1 MLLEAIGRGMQFRA
15 EKINIGPPRDPVLA
29 EFLGSSPTN
38 SGVDVDER
46 TGMTMSAVY
55 RAVAIISEAMAN
67 VPLHVFRLLDD
78 DNRDR
83 LRDDPLD
90 LLFNGKANSEMDG
103 KALREAMT
111 AHALTW
117 GNGFAEKIYAGDGG
131 RLVALLLITPDRV
144 TIERQNG
151 TGRLAYR
158 VAGEDGEPER
168 VLTRDKVFH
177 FPAMAFDGVCGYSP
191 IRLARESI
199 ALGLAAEKYGGTY
212 FGQGAIPAGILST
225 DQRLNPRDEENTRNA
240 WQRRHQGKYQV
251 AVLHGGMKYQN
262 ISLPPEDS
270 QFLQTRRFQVEEIAR
285 WFGLPPHMLG
295 EMERATYNNIEE
307 QGQNLLTYTL
317 FPWYRRWEMAA
328 WMQLVPQEDQRD
340 LFLEHRTEALV
351 KMNAEM
357 KSKLMTAE
365 IQNGVSSVNDWLRR
379 DNRSPIGPEGDKRFI
394 QQNMMPLDMVEE
406 LLKMKEQAAQQRPAA
421 GGNQQNQR
429 SDAELLEAKLRRL
442 AETQAAALFTTEMGR
457 IEAIFRRSDNA
468 THEIG
473 EFYRRE
479 REFLSDKL
487 RSTCEAVE
495 MALGRPLQ
503 LAAAVEEYCRSA
515 LAAVDLCRN
524 GEELRSW
531 SSAWPQGAAESFVNV
546 LFMGV
551 ADNDA

>member
-29 EFLGSSPTN
+29 EFFGEQPTHA
-38 SGVDVDER
+38 GVDVNELSA
-46 TGMTMSAVY
+46 MQLSAVF
-55 RAVAIISEAMAN
+55 RAVSIISEAMAN
-67 VPLHVFRLLDD
+67 VPLHVYRMVDD
-78 DNRDR
+78 DNRER
-83 LRDDPLD
+83 QRDDPLD
-90 LLFNGKANSEMDG
+90 RLFNGKANSEMDG
-103 KALREAMT
+103 KALRETMT

-117 GNGFAEKIYAGDGG
+117 GNGYAEKVYAGDGG
-131 RLVALLLITPDRV
+131 RLVALLPITPSRV
-144 TIERQNG
+144 TIDREPATN
-151 TGRLAYR
+151 RLIYR
-158 VAGEDGEPER
+158 VASDGDGPGR
-168 VLTRDKVFH
+168 VLSRSKIFH
-177 FPAMAFDGVCGYSP
+177 FPGLSYDGVCGYSP

-199 ALGLAAEKYGGTY
+199 ALGLAAEKYGATY
-212 FGQGAIPAGILST
+212 FGKGAIPTGVLST
-225 DQRLNPRDEENTRNA
+225 DGPMNPRDRENTRNE
-240 WQRRHQGKYQV
+240 WMLRHQGKSQL
-251 AVLHGGMKYQN
+251 AVLSNGLKYQN
-262 ISLPPEDS
+262 ISIPPEDS
-270 QFLQTRRFQVEEIAR
+270 QFIQTRRFEIEDIAR

-406 LLKMKEQAAQQRPAA
+406 LLKMKEQAAKQRPAA

-442 AETQAAALFTTEMGR
+442 AETQASALFATEMGR

-468 THEIG
+468 AHEIG

-531 SSAWPQGAAESFVNV
+531 SSSWPQGAAESFVNV